1 MGLYDRSKEIN
12 RLDHGDVIR
21 HFVDRSIVRRLYTDD
36 QIVIMEF
43 WQLTQNLGKGLRTN
57 LGGSPRRLRHL
68 CQFYFLDHL
77 VSSSPF
83 AYTYRKNL

>member
-1 MGLYDRSKEIN
+1 
-12 RLDHGDVIR
+12 
-21 HFVDRSIVRRLYTDD
+21 
-36 QIVIMEF
+36 MEF

-77 VSSSPF
+77 VYYIINRPKF
-83 AYTYRKNL
+83 NRKSLFY

>member
-1 MGLYDRSKEIN
+1 
-12 RLDHGDVIR
+12 
-21 HFVDRSIVRRLYTDD
+21 
-36 QIVIMEF
+36 MEF

-83 AYTYRKNL
+83 AYTYRKNLLLVYYIINRPKFNRKSLFY